1 MDLQIFE
8 TLVSESIRPPSV
20 RVERLPQKFEA
31 HGFDGHHDLA
41 RYAIGTPDGLY
52 REVITPRTAHGCDS
66 REGRQNPLISTQKN
80 GWLLQSLL
88 LSRLSHNHLSLP

>member
-1 MDLQIFE
+1 MHMDLQIFE
-8 TLVSESIRPPSV
+8 TLVSESAKPSSV

-52 REVITPRTAHGCDS
+52 REVTIPRT
-66 REGRQNPLISTQKN
+66 ST
-80 GWLLQSLL
+80 WM
-88 LSRLSHNHLSLP
+88 